1 MMGVLNQE
9 FEGIEPESNG
19 RLGQVASAYDSDGEV
34 NLSGFAGSVAAYA
47 ATVTAMA
54 AAGHLRKQG
63 LPGGYS
69 TKDLLLGGVA
79 VHKFTRLVSKSSVA
93 SPLRAP
99 FTEFQE
105 AAGSGE
111 HSESARGGH
120 GVRHTV
126 GELLT
131 CPFCLGVWVGTGY
144 IAGLVLAPGPARTWA
159 ALFTVTSISDG
170 LQLGYDALRNA

>member
-1 MMGVLNQE
+1 MVRVLSQDSE
-9 FEGIEPESNG
+9 AQKPGSGG
-19 RLGQVASAYDSDGEV
+19 RFRQVARAYDSGGEV
-34 NLSGFAGSVAAYA
+34 NLLGFAGSVAAYA
-47 ATVTAMA
+47 AAVTAIA
-54 AAGHLRKQG
+54 SAGHFKQQE
-63 LPGGYS
+63 LPGDYS

-79 VHKFTRLVSKSSVA
+79 VHKFTRLISKSSVA

-99 FTEFQE
+99 FTHFEE

-144 IAGLVLAPGPARTWA
+144 VAGLVLAPGPARTWA
-159 ALFTVTSISDG
+159 ALFTVTSVSDG
-170 LQLGYDALRNA
+170 LQLGYDALRKV

>member
-1 MMGVLNQE
+1 MVRWLDQGS
-9 FEGIEPESNG
+9 EGL
-19 RLGQVASAYDSDGEV
+19 RLVRRGWPRQVTRGYDPGGEV
-34 NLSGFAGSVAAYA
+34 DVVGFAGSVAAYA
-47 ATVTAMA
+47 ATVTALV
-54 AAGHLRKQG
+54 AAGHLGKQG
-63 LPGGYS
+63 LPGDYS

-99 FTEFQE
+99 FTQFEE

-111 HSESARGGH
+111 HAESARGGH
-120 GVRHTV
+120 RVRHTV

-144 IAGLVLAPGPARTWA
+144 ITALVIAPRPARTWA
-159 ALFTVTSISDG
+159 ALFTVTSVSDG
-170 LQLGYDALRNA
+170 LQLGYDALRGS